1 MIGSISQLLA
11 DIVAQP
17 IFYLLSFVII
27 VAALMVVSLKNIFH
41 SALFLIMTLFAV
53 AGIYI
58 LLEAEFLAAVQVLI
72 YVGAVSILI
81 IFAIMLTSQL
91 SSKTIKQSNENV
103 LIAIFICGG
112 FLMIMLGSIPNTVWR
127 ISEASL
133 PVNNTLTLGK
143 YLMTDFVL
151 PFEVVSILLLAAMIG
166 AIVLARKEGS

>member
-1 MIGSISQLLA
+1 MIESISTLLS
-11 DIVAQP
+11 DIAGQP

-27 VAALMVVSLKNIFH
+27 VAALLVVSLKNIFH
-41 SALFLIMTLFAV
+41 SALFLILALFAV

-72 YVGAVSILI
+72 YVGAVAILI

-91 SSKTIKQSNENV
+91 SSKAIKQSNEQV
-103 LIAIFICGG
+103 LLGIFVSAG
-112 FLMIMLGSIPNTVWR
+112 FLMILLGSIPNTVWR
-127 ISEASL
+127 ISDGSL
-133 PVNNTLTLGK
+133 PVNNTLSLGE
-143 YLMTDFVL
+143 YLMTDFIL